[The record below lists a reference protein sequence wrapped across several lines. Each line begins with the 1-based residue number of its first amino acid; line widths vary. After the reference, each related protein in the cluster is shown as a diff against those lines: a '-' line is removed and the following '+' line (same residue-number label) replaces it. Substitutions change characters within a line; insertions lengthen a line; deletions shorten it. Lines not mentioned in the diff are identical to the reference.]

1 MMPGGVGRLLVSLLC
16 LVFPNPQ
23 FVKRP
28 NRADSAVCFLGFRGR
43 VFRAIL
49 EQGWR
54 RRASVRKAGWNGK
67 IVILIWALLL
77 IGKPVKRVC
86 RD

>member
-16 LVFPNPQ
+16 LVFPK
-23 FVKRP
+23 VHLLTRP
-28 NRADSAVCFLGFRGR
+28 DRADPAVCFLGFRGR

-54 RRASVRKAGWNGK
+54 RKASVRKARWNGK
-67 IVILIWALLL
+67 IVILIWALVL